1 MNSSLIPLLDAHLF
15 LIRIIVFL
23 LIRVVRIA
31 SNSTVKRTPSRNRN
45 LPLRLARE
53 AIESIREENVKFRC
67 DCHLGK
73 VIQSTRISEDL
84 RVHLILKESG
94 IVSSGCGAATSVL
107 E

>member
-1 MNSSLIPLLDAHLF
+1 MRL
-15 LIRIIVFL
+15 
-23 LIRVVRIA
+23 
-31 SNSTVKRTPSRNRN
+31 PSPRN
-45 LPLRLARE
+45 LRLM
-53 AIESIREENVKFRC
+53 
-67 DCHLGK
+67 GK